1 MRRMYTILSFSF
13 VVFLAVLCA
22 DFLLTGLFVGLP
34 EGQSGWLVIWSV
46 TVAIICFLT
55 VILSVFQADCRL
67 LLSEIMPLV
76 QGFLRFQ
83 LQASLHPLHSSLPV
97 SLPQPLRG

>member
-55 VILSVFQADCRL
+55 VILSVRSGWRVLTLFVILMSFFGMRVCQKN
-67 LLSEIMPLV
+67 SEFV
-76 QGFLRFQ
+76 F
-83 LQASLHPLHSSLPV
+83 
-97 SLPQPLRG
+97 